1 MTDQSKFQKFKSNV
15 KTHFRENKEAYIYS
29 IVGAVTGA
37 VTGAVVGTL
46 VNEVGMKDS
55 VAVSNT
61 NAPSQKVLF
70 GDAVMNNYNTVLV
83 SRDNPSIPVRCIDT
97 GEVFASQSRA
107 AQANGLDS
115 SDLSRHLRGIGGDH
129 VKGLRFERIEPTAQ

>member
-1 MTDQSKFQKFKSNV
+1 MTEQSKFQKFKSNV

-37 VTGAVVGTL
+37 VVGTL

-61 NAPSQKVLF
+61 NAPSQTVLF

-97 GEVFASQSRA
+97 GEVFASQNRA
-107 AQANGLDS
+107 AQANGIS
-115 SDLSRHLRGIGGDH
+115 SGNLSKHLNGSMSH
-129 VKGLRFERIEPTAQ
+129 VLSLIHI

>member
-1 MTDQSKFQKFKSNV
+1 MTEQSKFQKFKSNV

-29 IVGAVTGA
+29 IVGA

-70 GDAVMNNYNTVLV
+70 GDAIMYNYNTVLV

-97 GEVFASQSRA
+97 GEVFASQNRA

-115 SDLSRHLRGIGGDH
+115 SDLSRHLRGVGGDH
-129 VKGLRFERIEPTAQ
+129 VKGLRFERIEPTAQK